1 MIELIILGLL
11 SVIGLVISLV
21 IISFFNTWLK
31 AFLAKAT
38 VGFTTLLAMRLR
50 GVPVGL
56 IVDARIT
63 AVKAGIPLETDQL
76 EAHYL
81 AEGNVV
87 QTVQSL
93 IAASKANI
101 ELAWDRACAIDLAT
115 RGTSK
120 SVLEAVRTSI
130 NPKGVK
136 EIDLKK
142 DNIFFYPIIYWQITK
157 EFIKLDNKSL
167 KKLKSYFDSG
177 GIILFDLVEFS
188 KSYSSLSNNSLYEI
202 KNLFANIGIVNLD
215 LVPKDHTLTKSFYL
229 LSNFPGRWD
238 NRFVL
243 VDLNNLKTKDGVSSV
258 IIGLNDWAGAWAKDE
273 NSFPIYQAIPGGERQ
288 RELAYRFGINVI
300 MYALTGNYKSD
311 QVHSRSIL
319 DRLRKK

>member
-1 MIELIILGLL
+1 MLL
-11 SVIGLVISLV
+11 N
-21 IISFFNTWLK
+21 FFLK
-31 AFLAKAT
+31 KRSMFYKLSAKYFAFLI
-38 VGFTTLLAMRLR
+38 F
-50 GVPVGL
+50 
-56 IVDARIT
+56 
-63 AVKAGIPLETDQL
+63 IPFYLFINIENKV
-76 EAHYL
+76 EAFENYNNIYL
-81 AEGNVV
+81 AYIKTKDDNLNKLAFKGL
-87 QTVQSL
+87 TDLSYYL
-93 IAASKANI
+93 I
-101 ELAWDRACAIDLAT
+101 E
-115 RGTSK
+115 
-120 SVLEAVRTSI
+120 RTSI